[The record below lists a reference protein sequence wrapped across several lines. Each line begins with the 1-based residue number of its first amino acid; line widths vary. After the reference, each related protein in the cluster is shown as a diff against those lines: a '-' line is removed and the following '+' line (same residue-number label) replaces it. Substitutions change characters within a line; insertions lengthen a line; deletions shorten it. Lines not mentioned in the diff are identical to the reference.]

1 MNRVILGGFDGKN
14 NPARIITEKAD
25 VPCRKVILPND
36 REQSVKALFDEIDRA
51 ETSVV
56 VLLGQKPCIKDKISV
71 EPKAKRGCETLRT
84 AMDVT
89 VSTEL
94 IRENGY
100 AAYISRGCGTS
111 YCNDIYF
118 ECLKRGICCIFL
130 HVPTLNNISDLG
142 AVTKAVEGFV
152 NGIAGIPCMLGGNI

>member
-1 MNRVILGGFDGKN
+1 MNRVILAGFDGKN
-14 NPARIITEKAD
+14 NPARMITEKAN

-36 REQSVKALFDEIDRA
+36 REQSVKALFAETDRA

-56 VLLGQKPCIKDKISV
+56 VMLGQKPCIKNKIAV
-71 EPKAKRGCETLRT
+71 EPSASCSCETLRT

-89 VSTEL
+89 VSAEL
-94 IRENGY
+94 ITANGY
-100 AAYISRGCGTS
+100 DAYISKGCGNS
-111 YCNDIYF
+111 LCNHIYF

-142 AVTKAVEGFV
+142 AITKAIEGYV
-152 NGIAGIPCMLGGNI
+152 NGIAGIPCMLGGNR